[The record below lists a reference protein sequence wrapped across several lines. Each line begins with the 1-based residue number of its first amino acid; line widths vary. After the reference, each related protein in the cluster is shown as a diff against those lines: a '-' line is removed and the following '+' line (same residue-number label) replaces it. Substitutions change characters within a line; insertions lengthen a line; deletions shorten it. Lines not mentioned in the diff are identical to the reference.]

1 MTDGNHPQHSDIT
14 DDMWTKVDE
23 IITSQSGPP
32 RFGHRR
38 LRECQ
43 DVVGYLPVELIDY
56 ISYGLNLS
64 SSEVFG
70 VASFYSLFSF
80 EPKGRHLIK
89 VCMGTA
95 CYVKGIQEA
104 VNRIENKYNLKEGG
118 TTEDRRFSLEAVR
131 CLGACGLA
139 PVVVVDQDTYG
150 GVKAEKVIETLE
162 KYE

>member
-1 MTDGNHPQHSDIT
+1 
-14 DDMWTKVDE
+14 MWTKVDE
-23 IITSQSGPP
+23 IITANRGVPGSVIGV
-32 RFGHRR
+32 

-43 DVVGYLPVELIDY
+43 DVVGYLPVALIDY
-56 ISYGLNLS
+56 ISDGLNLS

-139 PVVVVDQDTYG
+139 PVVVVDKDTYG
-150 GVKAEKVIETLE
+150 GVKAEKVIEPIE